1 MCRASWCRSAR
12 RKRGAAVADE
22 CGSKP
27 RDTPVSGSLP
37 QLRLDELLEGLQQQV
52 AQVRSARDRVHTL
65 LDAVLAIGSDLELEV
80 VLQRIVE
87 SAVSLVDAEYGALGV
102 LGEEG
107 TIKQFLTVGIDE
119 ETIARIGHYPRGEG
133 ILGLL
138 IRHPEPLRLA
148 DLARHPS
155 SVGFPT
161 GHPPMTS
168 FLGTPIKVREQV
180 FGNLYLTD
188 KQGAAE
194 FDADDEA
201 VLRTL
206 AAAAGVAIDNARLY
220 DDARRRQRWL
230 AASNELTRSL
240 LSGTEPAAVLESF
253 TATLR
258 EMAGADLVTLAI
270 PVGDSGELVI
280 EAASGTRA
288 EDARGLVLGAATL
301 AAKVFASGETITS
314 DAVSADPR
322 ATGGSAAIVELG
334 PAFLVPLGTR
344 DHVRGVLQVANV
356 PGGPVLTDAVI
367 DMVIGYGNQAALA
380 LEVAEHRQDADRMLV
395 LNDRDRIARDLHD
408 LVIQRLFAGA
418 LTLQSTL
425 GRLAD
430 RPQVGARIQRVVD
443 DLDDTIKVIRSTI
456 YSLGEQDR
464 SRSEGLRARLV
475 VAVERAA
482 EALGFAPALR
492 MTGLL
497 DTNVP
502 AGHAEHML
510 AVAGEALSNAARH
523 ARATAVDVSV
533 EVTDTALRLKVA
545 DNGRG
550 VDPAVTRRSG
560 LANLRRRAEELGG
573 SFSVRPNEPNGTVVE
588 WAAPLCATP

>member
-1 MCRASWCRSAR
+1 M
-12 RKRGAAVADE
+12 
-22 CGSKP
+22 
-27 RDTPVSGSLP
+27 P

-52 AQVRSARDRVHTL
+52 AQVRAARDRIHTL

-87 SAVSLVDAEYGALGV
+87 SAVSLVDAKYGALGV
-102 LGEEG
+102 LAEEG
-107 TIKQFLTVGIDE
+107 TIKQFLTVGVDE
-119 ETIARIGHYPRGEG
+119 ETIAEMGHYPRGEG

-155 SVGFPT
+155 SVGFPS

-168 FLGTPIKVREQV
+168 FLGAPIKVREQV

-253 TATLR
+253 TDTLR
-258 EMAGADLVTLAI
+258 EMAGAYLVTLAV

-356 PGGPVLTDAVI
+356 PGGAVFTDAVI
-367 DMVIGYGNQAALA
+367 DTVIGYGNQAALA

-464 SRSEGLRARLV
+464 ARSEGLRARLV
-475 VAVERAA
+475 AAMERAA

-523 ARATAVDVSV
+523 AQATAVDVGV

-545 DNGRG
+545 DNGHG
-550 VDPAVTRRSG
+550 IDSAVTRRSG

-573 SFSVRPNEPNGTVVE
+573 SFSLRPNEPSGTVVE
-588 WAAPLCATP
+588 WAVPLHTAP

>member
-1 MCRASWCRSAR
+1 M
-12 RKRGAAVADE
+12 
-22 CGSKP
+22 
-27 RDTPVSGSLP
+27 SGTLP

-52 AQVRSARDRVHTL
+52 AQVRSARDRIHTL
-65 LDAVLAIGSDLELEV
+65 LDAVLVIGSDLELEV

-119 ETIARIGHYPRGEG
+119 ETIAGMGHYPRGEG

-148 DLARHPS
+148 NLARHPS
-155 SVGFPT
+155 SVGFPS

-240 LSGTEPAAVLESF
+240 LSGTEPTAVLESF

-322 ATGGSAAIVELG
+322 ATGGSAAVVELG

-356 PGGPVLTDAVI
+356 PGGPVFTDAVI

-430 RPQVGARIQRVVD
+430 RPQEGARVQRVVD

-456 YSLGEQDR
+456 YSLGEQER

-475 VAVERAA
+475 GAMERAA

-523 ARATAVDVSV
+523 AQATAVDVSV

-545 DNGRG
+545 DNGHG
-550 VDPAVTRRSG
+550 LDPAVTRRSG
-560 LANLRRRAEELGG
+560 LANLQQRAEELGG
-573 SFSVRPNEPNGTVVE
+573 SFSLRPNEPSGTVVE
-588 WAAPLCATP
+588 WAAPLHTAP

>member
-1 MCRASWCRSAR
+1 M
-12 RKRGAAVADE
+12 
-22 CGSKP
+22 P
-27 RDTPVSGSLP
+27 RETAVSGALP

-52 AQVRSARDRVHTL
+52 AQVRAARDRIHTL

-87 SAVSLVDAEYGALGV
+87 SAVSLVDAKYGALGV

-119 ETIARIGHYPRGEG
+119 ETIAEMGHYPRGEG

-155 SVGFPT
+155 SVGFPS

-168 FLGTPIKVREQV
+168 FLGAPIKVREQV

-253 TATLR
+253 TDTLR
-258 EMAGADLVTLAI
+258 EMAGAYLVTLAI

-280 EAASGTRA
+280 EATSGPRA

-322 ATGGSAAIVELG
+322 ATGGSAAIVDLG

-344 DHVRGVLQVANV
+344 EHVRGVLQVANV
-356 PGGPVLTDAVI
+356 PGGPVFTDAVI

-430 RPQVGARIQRVVD
+430 RPQVGARVQRVVD

-456 YSLGEQDR
+456 YSLGEQER

-475 VAVERAA
+475 AAMERAA
-482 EALGFAPALR
+482 EALGFPPALR

-523 ARATAVDVSV
+523 AHATAVDVSV

-545 DNGRG
+545 DNGHG
-550 VDPAVTRRSG
+550 VAPAVTRRSG
-560 LANLRRRAEELGG
+560 LANLQQRAEELGG
-573 SFSVRPNEPNGTVVE
+573 SFSLRPNEPRGTVVE
-588 WAAPLCATP
+588 WTAPLHPTP